1 MAGLLWTMLAVPG
14 VAGAVLS
21 CAGRRG
27 ERIAFPVGL
36 AVAAVTLG
44 LALAVAVVRPSAEVP
59 LLLGIA
65 AGVSVDGLSA
75 LLVVTVA
82 VVVPAVLWFCRGAV
96 GPRESPARFT
106 GLMLLFSGSMLG
118 TVTASGVAP
127 LLVSWE
133 IMGATSWALIGFRWC
148 DSRRVR
154 AAGTA
159 FVTTRAADLG
169 MYLAAGAAVAGGAD
183 SLAFRELPGVGEP
196 WATLV
201 AAGLVTAALGK
212 SAQLPFHFWLSRAME
227 GPSGVSALLHSAT
240 MVAAGGYL
248 LLRIRPLLAETSWAE
263 QAVAWSGA
271 LTALVLGLVAV
282 AQRDLKQLLAAST
295 AAQLGFV
302 VLASGVGSVV
312 GGTTHLVAHAATKS
326 ALFLAAGAWLTALG
340 TERLSA
346 LRGAAREYRSVGVA
360 FTVAAA
366 ALAGIPPLSL
376 WATKSEITAAA
387 PEHGSALHV
396 VATIASVLATVYGV
410 KVVRLIWLPARHDS
424 SRERDEVASGTRT
437 APAARALPPLVL
449 LVGMSAV
456 LGVLTLPWAVEYLSG
471 LIGVSGASSPS
482 ARETVLSGVLAVGV
496 AAFVWWWGERPV
508 PVPRALRGLLAE
520 WARFESLARL
530 LLVRPVTALAGGL
543 AVFDERVLD
552 RGVRAVPAVGLW
564 SARMVERGVEIP
576 IEALVRVVG
585 GTARRLGAFAR
596 RVQTGQL
603 HQYYAQTAAVL
614 AVLALLVVLVR

>member
-118 TVTASGVAP
+118 TVTASGLAP
-127 LLVSWE
+127 LLISWE
-133 IMGATSWALIGFRWC
+133 VMGATSWALIGFRWC

-169 MYLAAGAAVAGGAD
+169 MYLAAGAAVAGGAG
-183 SLAFRELPGVGEP
+183 SLAFRELPGLGQP
-196 WATLV
+196 WITLV
-201 AAGLVTAALGK
+201 TAGMVTAALGK

-248 LLRIRPLLAETSWAE
+248 LLRLRPLLAETSWAE
-263 QAVAWSGA
+263 EVVTWSGA

-302 VLASGVGSVV
+302 VLASGIGSVV
-312 GGTTHLVAHAATKS
+312 GGATHLVAHAATKS

-340 TERLSA
+340 TKRLSA
-346 LRGAAREYRSVGVA
+346 LRGAAREYPSVGVA

-366 ALAGIPPLSL
+366 ALAGVPPLSL
-376 WATKSEITAAA
+376 WATENEISAAA
-387 PEHGSALHV
+387 LEHGPALYAV
-396 VATIASVLATVYGV
+396 VTVASLLATGYAVRAV
-410 KVVRLIWLPARHDS
+410 RVVWSPARPDS
-424 SRERDEVASGTRT
+424 ARERDEEARGTRT
-437 APAARALPPLVL
+437 APAAGALPALVL
-449 LVGMSAV
+449 LVGLSAV
-456 LGVLTLPWAVEYLSG
+456 LGVLALPPAVEQLAG
-471 LIGVSGASSPS
+471 LIGVSAVGTPAAP
-482 ARETVLSGVLAVGV
+482 ETVLSGVLAVGV
-496 AAFVWWWGERPV
+496 AALAWWWGERPV
-508 PVPRALRGLLAE
+508 PVPRALRGLFAE
-520 WARFESLARL
+520 WVRFESLARL

-543 AVFDERVLD
+543 ASFDERVLD
-552 RGVRAVPAVGLW
+552 RGVRAVPAAGLW
-564 SARMVERGVEIP
+564 SARTVERGVELP
-576 IEALVRVVG
+576 LEALVRLVA
-585 GTARRLGAFAR
+585 GTARRLGALAR

-603 HQYYAQTAAVL
+603 HQYYAQAAVVL